1 MENVI
6 RTLKSLNLKEENLP
20 EELQDKVSYLEG
32 LVETHNKL
40 VDELDE
46 KDEVTE
52 EEETLVENQSN
63 KIDALDVKISQEIQK
78 FAEFEK
84 EKKAKEESDAK
95 AKEEAD
101 AKAKEESDAKAKAEE
116 EASKN
121 KPQEKKGGIGFGGF
135 LIGAVVLIATAGAY
149 NAFKNK

>member
-101 AKAKEESDAKAKAEE
+101 AKAKAKAEE

-121 KPQEKKGGIGFGGF
+121 KPQEKKGGIGLGGF

>member
-101 AKAKEESDAKAKAEE
+101 AKAKAKAEE